1 MLPVHRVYKVRC
13 TYFSIFSANLFVPNP
28 QAHPAPQRPMSLGY
42 ELPRVATPEDPT
54 RLAVL
59 ISGGGSGLE
68 ALLNYQHDHPRCH
81 QTILVLADNPNA
93 GGLEHSS
100 RHGVRSVS
108 IPLPMEINKSE
119 RRVAHEHL
127 VHDELVSSGVELVV
141 LSGYMRILTP
151 WFVSRWKGR
160 LVNIHPSL
168 LPDFP
173 GAHAHRDV
181 LAAGVGRTGCTV
193 HLVDEQVDSGL
204 ILAQSKIEVKPDDDE
219 STLQERVKKAEH
231 VLYPKTLDRLCS
243 GLISL

>member
-1 MLPVHRVYKVRC
+1 MYKVRY
-13 TYFSIFSANLFVPNP
+13 TYLSALSANMFVPNP
-28 QAHPAPQRPMSLGY
+28 QAHPAPQRSMRLGY
-42 ELPRVATPEDPT
+42 SLPRSATLEDPI

-68 ALLNYQHDHPRCH
+68 ALLNYQHDQPRCH
-81 QTILVLADNPNA
+81 RTILVLADSPHA
-93 GGLEHSS
+93 GGLEHGS
-100 RHGVRSVS
+100 RHGVKSVS
-108 IPLPMEINKSE
+108 VPLPMEINKPE

-127 VHDELVSSGVELVV
+127 VHDELVAADVELVV

-173 GAHAHRDV
+173 GAHAHRDA
-181 LAAGVGRTGCTV
+181 LAAGASVTGCTV
-193 HLVDEQVDSGL
+193 HLVDERVDSGP
-204 ILAQSKIEVKPDDDE
+204 ILAQRQVEVLPGEDE
-219 STLQERVKKAEH
+219 EALQERVKRIEH

-243 GLISL
+243 GQISL

>member
-1 MLPVHRVYKVRC
+1 MLPAYYVYKVRC
-13 TYFSIFSANLFVPNP
+13 THLSTLSANSFVPNP
-28 QAHPAPQRPMSLGY
+28 QAHPAPQRPMRSGY
-42 ELPRVATPEDPT
+42 LLPRTATPEDPI

-68 ALLNYQHDHPRCH
+68 ALLNYQHDQPRCH
-81 QTILVLADNPNA
+81 RTVLVLADSPRA
-93 GGLEHSS
+93 DGWEHGS

-108 IPLPMEINKSE
+108 VPLPMEINKPE

-127 VHDELVSSGVELVV
+127 VHDELVAADVELVV

-173 GAHAHRDV
+173 GAHAHRDA
-181 LAAGVGRTGCTV
+181 LAAGASLTGCTV
-193 HLVDEQVDSGL
+193 HLVDERVDSGL
-204 ILAQSKIEVKPDDDE
+204 ILAQRQVEVLPGDDE
-219 STLQERVKKAEH
+219 EALQERVKMVEH

-243 GLISL
+243 GQVSL